1 MRGIFFFLLIGISF
15 TLKSQIEFF
24 GEVESLGLVN
34 SQYDEK
40 YIAIDPSSKLLI
52 LSRKNHPA
60 SVGEEYNPL
69 DLWLSRYDSIWRSP
83 SPSTNVHPDS
93 YISPLGFIK
102 ETNIFAYNRSNVELG
117 KVSGEIWIAEFD
129 GNSFINSK
137 KLSVPYF
144 NSKSTHQSGSIS
156 ADGKHILIAMEG
168 TTSFGVEDLYVIH
181 LKNDGTWT
189 GPKNLG
195 YRVNTPFQEF
205 SPFIAA
211 DNETLV
217 FASNGRGGEG
227 SFDLF
232 ITQRIDNT
240 WQNWTE
246 PKNLGNVV
254 NTKGAETSFVFN
266 QGDEYAYFSS
276 TTDSDGYGDIK
287 RIRIQSDIES
297 IEIDSVSFV
306 LNDEIGFYT
315 KVFTLKDMETDEI
328 IKGEIMLKPL
338 MSQFTSTPYEWK
350 TESIEDINIT
360 VKAKGYVEYETLIT
374 SLELQAQDLIVIP
387 LQPLN
392 IGTTVEL
399 KNVLFYR
406 GTANFIEGSQKE
418 LDLLVEMMQD
428 NPNLEIQINGHTD
441 NVGNAFL
448 NQELSEERVKVVM
461 EYLTDKGIDRKRFSG
476 KGFGGS
482 QPVAPND
489 TEENRRLNRRVEFTI
504 LKN

>member
-24 GEVESLGLVN
+24 GEVESLSLVN

-40 YIAIDPSSKLLI
+40 FIAIDPGSKLLI
-52 LSRKNHPA
+52 LSRKNHPG

-69 DLWLSRYDSIWRSP
+69 DLWLSKFDSTWRPP
-83 SPSTNVHPDS
+83 SSSTNVHPDA

-102 ETNIFAYNRSNVELG
+102 ETNIFAYNRSSIELG
-117 KVSGEIWIAEFD
+117 KVTGEIWIAEFD
-129 GNSFINSK
+129 GNSLINSK

-144 NSKSTHQSGSIS
+144 NNKSTHQSGSIS

-189 GPKNLG
+189 APKNLG

-217 FASNGRGGEG
+217 FASNGSGGEG

-246 PKNLGNVV
+246 PKNLGSVV
-254 NTKGAETSFVFN
+254 NTKGSETSFVFN
-266 QGDEYAYFSS
+266 LGDEYAYFSS

-297 IEIDSVSFV
+297 VEIDSVSFV
-306 LNDEIGFYT
+306 LNDEVGFHT

-328 IKGEIMLKPL
+328 IRGEIMLEPQ

-406 GTANFIEGSQKE
+406 GTANFIEGSQNE
-418 LDLLVEMMQD
+418 LDLLVEMMED
-428 NPNLEIQINGHTD
+428 NPSLEIQINGHTD

-448 NQELSEERVKVVM
+448 NQDLSEERVKVVM